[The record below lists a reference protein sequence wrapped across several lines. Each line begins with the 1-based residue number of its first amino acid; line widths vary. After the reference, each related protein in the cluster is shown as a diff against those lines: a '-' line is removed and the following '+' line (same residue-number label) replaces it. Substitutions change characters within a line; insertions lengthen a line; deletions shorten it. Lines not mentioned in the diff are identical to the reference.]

1 MTRLGRSVRQ
11 QPSEPEF
18 IEADQAC
25 AFASRP
31 NTNGDARLASVD
43 VNVEFI
49 DTNAGVRLK
58 KPGSKKAK

>member
-25 AFASRP
+25 AFGSRP

-49 DTNAGVRLK
+49 DTNAG
-58 KPGSKKAK
+58 S

>member
-1 MTRLGRSVRQ
+1 M
-11 QPSEPEF
+11 
-18 IEADQAC
+18 ADLAF

-31 NTNGDARLASVD
+31 NTNGDARLANVD

-49 DTNAGVRLK
+49 DANARVRLKK